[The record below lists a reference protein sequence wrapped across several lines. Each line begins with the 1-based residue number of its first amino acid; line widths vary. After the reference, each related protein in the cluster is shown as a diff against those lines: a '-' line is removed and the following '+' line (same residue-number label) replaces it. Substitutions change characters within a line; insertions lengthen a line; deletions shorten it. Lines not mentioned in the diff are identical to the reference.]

1 MWVQPQNRQ
10 QVVILVAILEIYQ
23 NFELIISYILF
34 QIIQYIL
41 FNQHKKIV
49 LMCINIHLFFYV
61 RSINYY
67 HFSNLRWLTIPWK
80 KIFKSAEKQLGYE
93 RLHGA

>member
-41 FNQHKKIV
+41 FNQHKQIF
-49 LMCINIHLFFYV
+49 LMCINIHLFFMSGV
-61 RSINYY
+61 LIIIT
-67 HFSNLRWLTIPWK
+67 LVT
-80 KIFKSAEKQLGYE
+80 
-93 RLHGA
+93 